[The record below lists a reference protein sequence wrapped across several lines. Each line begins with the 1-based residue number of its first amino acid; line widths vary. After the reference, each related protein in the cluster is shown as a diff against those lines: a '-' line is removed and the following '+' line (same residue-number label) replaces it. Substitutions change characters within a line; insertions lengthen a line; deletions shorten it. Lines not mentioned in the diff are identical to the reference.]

1 MHSPTTTVRSWP
13 ALALAVFFAVVTG
26 WTLLDDVIAG
36 RSPFTVAHLSSI
48 AALVAALGALH
59 YAIPAI
65 RSGAIV
71 AGLLLALSG
80 VTALGYV
87 VIASGMRNDQLVGDK
102 AASAE
107 HVNAQRESLLKMR
120 REAEYILAACPAGA
134 PKSDLGRRCGLREVM
149 AAECRTG
156 KGTKCDGTSYSVR
169 TYEAAIDGYNA
180 KLARLGPEVNPR
192 AGYERSAAFLAALP
206 YVTAPPEAIAAAL
219 ERLMPRAP
227 VIVIELA
234 GLAFALFAFGHRRGP
249 KVRSN
254 GSAAAPAGRSEASE
268 ADMGIPM
275 SDRPAKRTETRTQ
288 AQRPDGPKVRKQAT
302 GRSGSTGQRRGPSGG
317 QSATTREQAEA
328 DLLTLLALGQSVPS
342 QRTLA
347 ERWDRPKQTV
357 SDWLTTWEAD
367 GLIPSRRQVGREK
380 MLAGQAK
387 ARAVA

>member
-1 MHSPTTTVRSWP
+1 MMDWTVFQAGIDAEAEGYS
-13 ALALAVFFAVVTG
+13 AVVIDTVSDSG
-26 WTLLDDVIAG
+26 LRALRSRLSIPVVGPGECAFHAAMMLGKKFTVLTMWPEWFPLYQKTLTEYGFWDRVASLRSINTLPDVTELLAGNEEVIFDKLKAEATRAMEEDGADVI
-36 RSPFTVAHLSSI
+36 V
-48 AALVAALGALH
+48 LGSTTMH
-59 YAIPAI
+59 
-65 RSGAIV
+65 
-71 AGLLLALSG
+71 
-80 VTALGYV
+80 
-87 VIASGMRNDQLVGDK
+87 Q
-102 AASAE
+102 
-107 HVNAQRESLLKMR
+107 
-120 REAEYILAACPAGA
+120 
-134 PKSDLGRRCGLREVM
+134 
-149 AAECRTG
+149 
-156 KGTKCDGTSYSVR
+156 
-169 TYEAAIDGYNA
+169 
-180 KLARLGPEVNPR
+180 
-192 AGYERSAAFLAALP
+192 SAAFLAALP